1 MPAALPTTLA
11 PGAEVRVG
19 TASVRRLADGT
30 VEGCDAH
37 GCSRVRVPPSVEAR
51 VLPAPAS
58 RRLLRVDYV
67 YVEFEEPI
75 HASPGDLI
83 WFHAPL
89 ELEVTLGGVPALRL
103 STSRVKYTLVGD
115 IVDGVICRYHKSPVY
130 LGDPPPRME
139 GLALAA
145 VEVDGDPGILP
156 GAGVGL
162 AVSTLY
168 RGEDGSIYYSLQRLE
183 IEGGTATLRSTRRP
197 PRRGLV
203 EVRRPPRR
211 RPALHQALQPL
222 ILRLVEAG

>member
-1 MPAALPTTLA
+1 MKA
-11 PGAEVRVG
+11 PPG
-19 TASVRRLADGT
+19 
-30 VEGCDAH
+30 
-37 GCSRVRVPPSVEAR
+37 VEAR

-58 RRLLRVDYV
+58 HRLLRVDFA

-83 WFHAPL
+83 WFYAPL
-89 ELEVTLGGVPALRL
+89 ELEVLLSGIPALRL
-103 STSRVKYTLVGD
+103 STTRVKYTLVGD
-115 IVDGVICRYHKSPVY
+115 VVDGIICRYHKSPAY
-130 LGDPPPRME
+130 PGDPPPPVE

-145 VEVDGDPGILP
+145 AEVDGDPGILP

-162 AVSTLY
+162 ASSTLY

-183 IEGGTATLRSTRRP
+183 IEGSTAALRSTRRP

-211 RPALHQALQPL
+211 RPALHQAIQPL
-222 ILRLVEAG
+222 VFRLVEAG